1 MAAESQPLA
10 GDLIR
15 AVEVLSEVLAD
26 RSIRYALVGGLAT
39 TMRGRPRFTQDVD
52 ILLEVPQL
60 SLAPLLEDLSRRG
73 FTLDVATVVREFV
86 RDHLTAFRFGTVR
99 IDWLKPMLPLYSRA
113 LADATELPWTE
124 GHTLRVA
131 TAEGLILTKLVAFRQ
146 QDQADIET
154 LLAANQADIDV
165 ALIRREW
172 HPYVSLEPA
181 RTAWLEAAIARIQPR
196 KDA

>member
-99 IDWLKPMLPLYSRA
+99 IDWLKPMLPLYSDGRSYA
-113 LADATELPWTE
+113 
-124 GHTLRVA
+124 
-131 TAEGLILTKLVAFRQ
+131 
-146 QDQADIET
+146 
-154 LLAANQADIDV
+154 
-165 ALIRREW
+165 
-172 HPYVSLEPA
+172 
-181 RTAWLEAAIARIQPR
+181 PR
-196 KDA
+196 CHG

>member
-39 TMRGRPRFTQDVD
+39 TMRGRPRFTLDVD

-113 LADATELPWTE
+113 LADATELPWKE

-146 QDQADIET
+146 QDQADI
-154 LLAANQADIDV
+154 DC
-165 ALIRREW
+165 W
-172 HPYVSLEPA
+172 P
-181 RTAWLEAAIARIQPR
+181 RTRPTSMSR
-196 KDA
+196 